1 MVIDNCDE
9 IGFPADPAVVHKTKE
24 VRPQRYRTVDWSES
38 TNAKRRRRYRMARVA
53 GYTTQEA
60 MAMSQ
65 GKDWF

>member
-9 IGFPADPAVVHKTKE
+9 IAFPTEPTRVHTTEK
-24 VRPQRYRTVDWSES
+24 VRPQSYRSVTWSES
-38 TNAKRRRRYRMARVA
+38 TNAKRRRRYRMARIA
-53 GYTTQEA
+53 GHTTEEA